1 MKPIIIG
8 GGIAGL
14 SLAYFLKKNSI
25 VLEKEKT
32 PGGLCRSFEFNKI
45 SYDVGPHTM
54 FPGKEGVMKLLISS
68 AKTNKIKRSNKIYHK
83 GRLIK
88 YPFESDLASLDD
100 RDREYCLKEFLHNP
114 YKNSRAQNML
124 QFFLKTFGQGITK
137 LHLQPYNQKV
147 WKISPDQL
155 DIRLAERIP
164 KPLKEDIIKSA
175 QGIETERH
183 APEFDCY
190 YPDRGGIQETTNGLL
205 KIIADKSRIVC
216 SIKIKRI
223 YRENGI
229 WQVATNKGNFSSRL
243 LVNCMPLHE
252 LFKYLKAPQYILK
265 ALHGL
270 KYNSIYIVPV
280 QAKKDNI
287 GNNLALYFA
296 DKDIIF
302 NRISKLDFL
311 GSNYRLKNHHSTV
324 LAEITYRPKSY
335 LSKLKSKEVRQRV
348 IAGLDKLNLVKKE
361 DVVDVALRSFEYA
374 YVVYDLNYKKN
385 VDCIL
390 KYLLSIGIYCCGRF
404 AEFEYLNI
412 DGVVEHSDK
421 LAKKLNEKNN
431 L

>member
-1 MKPIIIG
+1 
-8 GGIAGL
+8 
-14 SLAYFLKKNSI
+14 
-25 VLEKEKT
+25 
-32 PGGLCRSFEFNKI
+32 
-45 SYDVGPHTM
+45 
-54 FPGKEGVMKLLISS
+54 
-68 AKTNKIKRSNKIYHK
+68 
-83 GRLIK
+83 
-88 YPFESDLASLDD
+88 
-100 RDREYCLKEFLHNP
+100 
-114 YKNSRAQNML
+114 
-124 QFFLKTFGQGITK
+124 
-137 LHLQPYNQKV
+137 
-147 WKISPDQL
+147 
-155 DIRLAERIP
+155 
-164 KPLKEDIIKSA
+164 
-175 QGIETERH
+175 
-183 APEFDCY
+183 
-190 YPDRGGIQETTNGLL
+190 
-205 KIIADKSRIVC
+205 
-216 SIKIKRI
+216 
-223 YRENGI
+223 
-229 WQVATNKGNFSSRL
+229 
-243 LVNCMPLHE
+243 
-252 LFKYLKAPQYILK
+252 
-265 ALHGL
+265 
-270 KYNSIYIVPV
+270 V

-374 YVVYDLNYKKN
+374 YVVYDLNYKKK